1 MGIALL
7 ILIVAIIVGGIGL
20 LVEAL
25 QLMLWI
31 GLILL
36 VAGLFMGFRARSKV

>member
-7 ILIVAIIVGGIGL
+7 ILLIAVIVGGIGL

-25 QLMLWI
+25 ELLLWI

-36 VAGLFMGFRARSKV
+36 VVSFFMGYRARSRV

>member
-7 ILIVAIIVGGIGL
+7 ILFIAIVVGGIGL

-25 QLMLWI
+25 ELLLWI

-36 VAGLFMGFRARSKV
+36 VASFFMGYRARSRL

>member
-7 ILIVAIIVGGIGL
+7 ILLVAVIVGGIGL

-25 QLMLWI
+25 ELLLWI

-36 VAGLFMGFRARSKV
+36 VASFFMGYRARSRV

>member
-7 ILIVAIIVGGIGL
+7 ILLIALIVGGIGL
-20 LVEAL
+20 LVETL
-25 QLMLWI
+25 ELLLWI

-36 VAGLFMGFRARSKV
+36 VASFFMGYRARSRV